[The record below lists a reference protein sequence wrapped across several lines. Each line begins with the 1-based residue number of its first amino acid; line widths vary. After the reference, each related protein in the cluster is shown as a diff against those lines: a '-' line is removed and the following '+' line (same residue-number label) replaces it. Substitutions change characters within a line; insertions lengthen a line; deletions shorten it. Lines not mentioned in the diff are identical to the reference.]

1 MIFRENG
8 RKLKKYLLWAG
19 LLLISGS
26 ALADGWYRWLDKS
39 GTVYYGDTPP
49 PDAMHVEKQKVDS
62 APSADNA
69 DMPYETRRAQQ
80 NFPVTL
86 YVIED
91 CGEICQQARA
101 LLGKRGVPYTEIS
114 LKTQGEFDAFMKASG
129 SAGVPVLAVG
139 KVWLRNFQAGQ
150 WQDELD
156 SAGYPKVSSY
166 RAPAP
171 LPASAVKPAA
181 AETNAVP

>member
-1 MIFRENG
+1 M
-8 RKLKKYLLWAG
+8 KKYLLWAG
-19 LLLISGS
+19 LLLISGI
-26 ALADGWYRWLDKS
+26 AQADGWYRWLDKS
-39 GTVYYGDTPP
+39 GTVHYGDTPP
-49 PDAMHVEKQKVDS
+49 PDAVHVEKQKVDS
-62 APSADNA
+62 APSTDNV

-101 LLGKRGVPYTEIS
+101 LLGKRGVPYAEIN
-114 LKTQGEFDAFMKASG
+114 LKTQEEFVAFKKASG
-129 SAGVPVLAVG
+129 SAGVPVLTVG

-171 LPASAVKPAA
+171 LPASAVKPVEEKPNAA
-181 AETNAVP
+181 P